1 MRMRVRMRMTEDDDC
16 TIPKSITIQ
25 RRHDMPRQMGGG
37 FRSALRNTFPNR
49 TRVNRPVTTT
59 NPKNNTLDRPATAR
73 ETIIDI
79 DDTYEMFA

>member
-1 MRMRVRMRMTEDDDC
+1 MTEDDDC

-25 RRHDMPRQMGGG
+25 RRATCHAPPDGR
-37 FRSALRNTFPNR
+37 RISEALRNTFPTR